1 MEMELGYIVRI
12 RSFLGLKLFPHTGKS
27 PWQGTDLQLLHDLM
41 KQEISLAGS
50 TSAWPE
56 IKVTLNR
63 AILFGMHAVQAAVNH
78 VTVPV
83 NAMCVF
89 LLELYQSK
97 ANNNFMFSTT
107 FMYSLPCAESLSFHL
122 YLYTCMYYINNCW
135 PPS

>member
-1 MEMELGYIVRI
+1 MLLARWTSSIYCVPRVYLHSYVMEMELGYIVRI

-83 NAMCVF
+83 NAMCG
-89 LLELYQSK
+89 L
-97 ANNNFMFSTT
+97 FS
-107 FMYSLPCAESLSFHL
+107 Y
-122 YLYTCMYYINNCW
+122 
-135 PPS
+135 